1 MEHVAPLLHPCAGRL
16 DTAGALQGELQ
27 IAPHEVTLAGS
38 FNLDYLGAHLCGE
51 EGGEG
56 LSNDGAAGQDLDA
69 LERAESLGH

>member
-1 MEHVAPLLHPCAGRL
+1 MLRRSCTQALAGLHSI
-16 DTAGALQGELQ
+16 GALQGELQ
-27 IAPHEVTLAGS
+27 VAPYQVSLAGS